1 MKVCMGGESLDGA
14 PLGITRKTVLELAHK
29 QGIPSVERSINPAEL
44 MRAEEVFLT
53 GSGARMAAVAQLDGV
68 MISIG
73 ERPILARL
81 DGAFVVFTRSEALR
95 NSAQSVAAA

>member
-1 MKVCMGGESLDGA
+1 M
-14 PLGITRKTVLELAHK
+14 
-29 QGIPSVERSINPAEL
+29 ERSINPAEL

-53 GSGARMAAVAQLDGV
+53 GSGARMVAVAQLDGV